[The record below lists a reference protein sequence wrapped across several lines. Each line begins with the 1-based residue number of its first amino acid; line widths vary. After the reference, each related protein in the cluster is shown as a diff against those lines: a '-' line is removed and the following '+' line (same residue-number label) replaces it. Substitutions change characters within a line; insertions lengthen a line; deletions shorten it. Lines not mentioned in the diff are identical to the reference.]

1 MKITEEEGKAQEAK
15 VNQELEHFSSM
26 DGSAKFLLGT
36 MVVFA
41 VLFIVA
47 VVGGTAV
54 GVLDQGLT
62 WHDALNQYIMLSSGY
77 LVLFVVSLFLASLGF
92 KVKIDK

>member
-1 MKITEEEGKAQEAK
+1 
-15 VNQELEHFSSM
+15 M

-47 VVGGTAV
+47 VTGGTAV
-54 GVLDQGLT
+54 GVLDQGLS
-62 WHDALNQYIMLSSGY
+62 WHDALNQYVMLSSGY
-77 LVLFVVSLFLASLGF
+77 LILFVVPLFLTSLGF
-92 KVKIDK
+92 KTIVEK

>member
-1 MKITEEEGKAQEAK
+1 MDGVTAKKLNIKHQVEQMKITEEEGKEQEAK
-15 VNQELEHFSSM
+15 VNQELEHYSSM

-54 GVLDQGLT
+54 GVLD
-62 WHDALNQYIMLSSGY
+62 
-77 LVLFVVSLFLASLGF
+77 
-92 KVKIDK
+92 